1 MLGLVAF
8 HPAQGFVRRADLV
21 RLNDCADRVG
31 QSLTSNREARAHHD
45 EIGDSLSFMRWEAD
59 ATIFEQC
66 ASGLALWA
74 VQDLT
79 NASFGLH
86 LLVLRL
92 RAILVRP
99 LVLSVL
105 LGRSVIDDAF
115 AIHRFDRNRRAQRT
129 VARPHAANPD
139 LGFLAWSDRGA

>member
-8 HPAQGFVRRADLV
+8 HPAQGFVRRADLA

-31 QSLTSNREARAHHD
+31 QSITSNHEARAHHD
-45 EIGDSLSFMRWEAD
+45 EIGDSLSFMRGKADD

-79 NASFGLH
+79 NASFGLR

-99 LVLSVL
+99 LYLSVL
-105 LGRSVIDDAF
+105 LGRPLSTMRLPSIVSI
-115 AIHRFDRNRRAQRT
+115 AIAAIKKLLRGRT
-129 VARPHAANPD
+129 PQI
-139 LGFLAWSDRGA
+139 